1 MKISKKDILIA
12 YLQSIINYIDLL
24 KSNKQQHDKIT

>member
-1 MKISKKDILIA
+1 MKISKKDILIV

-24 KSNKQQHDKIT
+24 NRIKKI